1 MSSLNC
7 VDTGPPPEKVTPF
20 ALDTRTGQS
29 VGPDDRQ
36 SFIAHATAERKSIR
50 AGITPMVRQR
60 LGRSLTNEFGS
71 WLTRITAGAPARH
84 QRDVLINI
92 LRTLARAKRK
102 SIRRKRCRH
111 AAYSSTTPGSQIVKT
126 KPKYISQGR
135 KRPSSKLAYKPQPMV
150 QMEFAFELPDL
161 NRQQNTEFPR

>member
-1 MSSLNC
+1 MSSLNF
-7 VDTGPPPEKVTPF
+7 VDTGPPPEKVTPL

-71 WLTRITAGAPARH
+71 WLTQITAGALACH
-84 QRDVLINI
+84 QRDVLINL

-102 SIRRKRCRH
+102 SISRKRCSR
-111 AAYSSTTPGSQIVKT
+111 AAYSSTTP
-126 KPKYISQGR
+126 
-135 KRPSSKLAYKPQPMV
+135 
-150 QMEFAFELPDL
+150 
-161 NRQQNTEFPR
+161 